1 MAKYGTFRYGSGTKY
16 GTGDAVES
24 EAFTGNHIW
33 VIDIDWEGEGTFT
46 GTNEAIYLLDLPSFF
61 RGHRFYTQLG
71 GGGFEAFET
80 GRFTITMDN
89 QSRRYDPYNTS
100 SPLYPNVVPGRRIQI
115 STQEISGGNASTKH
129 VLFTGEIEDIR
140 PSNDGKGKVS
150 FDVVDGMQ
158 KLNDQPVTTNEPSYY
173 IGVSDAISK
182 TLLIGNWDQA
192 KDIKSDSQPLVRFD
206 LDDDRAGAVLQEL
219 ADASLGQFFV
229 SRYGV
234 ATFYNR
240 GYNSMTTHNI
250 DKAVLH
256 DEIPT
261 SQPWDNVRNDIKVV
275 ANKPMKGQLK
285 TVWDIPAPIKVNASE
300 TRTVT
305 ASWDGDYMEVVL
317 TATQARDGVFEATD
331 ISRNITV
338 SYDIRAHSATFYLT
352 NTNAVVPAYVNRL
365 TLQGR
370 ELEPQAVEFTA
381 TDSTSVGRYGQRGFE
396 LNNRFLQ
403 NINHAEAFATIIKD
417 ELKDPNKAPIIKISG
432 RPDIQFGYELLDKVA
447 LTVST
452 LDIDDTYYIGGIEYT
467 INGGKPQ
474 DVTTTLYLQPRIYNN
489 DSIDDDPFD
498 PGEPT
503 VPESPIYTPT
513 PIPITPPPPTTLDC
527 INDPAAAQNGPYPIY
542 AGGSQYIENFPTRRE
557 SFDINVKTVVR
568 MSTANHKTRVS
579 IVADRQALVDG
590 FWTPTTNQ
598 AFFEIWA
605 IDSTGAPLFKAEEI
619 TTSGDNISAVFSPD
633 AGTIIA
639 GIRIKMIEPPDNTMN
654 ETGYTFT
661 FTGGTQGWYPAPQN
675 ASYPNGN
682 IGGGV
687 DPYSFRAAWDT
698 DYWRWT
704 GGKLETRPY
713 DSGYTPPD
721 KINCWVYRPDNVW
734 TKEGATMTGTFEET
748 LSFSG
753 FGCYTYDGNWYYV
766 NADNGTQ
773 TRTIIADEAGEQV
786 KYFVFQSQ
794 SAREDWQTMDNAI
807 FTGFTVGSNSFRM
820 LLKSAAISN
829 ICDIPES

>member
-24 EAFTGNHIW
+24 EAFSGNHIW
-33 VIDIDWEGEGTFT
+33 VIDIDWTGSGTFS

-140 PSNDGKGKVS
+140 PANDGSGNVS

-173 IGVSDAISK
+173 IGISDAINK

-206 LDDDRAGAVLQEL
+206 LDDDRAGTVLQEL

-240 GYNSMTTHNI
+240 GYNGMTTHNI

-285 TVWDIPAPIKVNASE
+285 TVWDIPAPIKVNAGE

-317 TATQARDGVFEATD
+317 TATQAQDGVFEATD

-352 NTNAVVPAYVNRL
+352 NTNAVVPAYVRRL

-370 ELEPQAVEFTA
+370 ELEPQAVEFSA
-381 TDSTSVGRYGQRGFE
+381 TDSTSISKYGKRGFE

-432 RPDIQFGYELLDKVA
+432 RPDIQFGFELLDKVA

-452 LDIDDTYYIGGIEYT
+452 LDIDDTYYIGGIEYN

-489 DSIDDDPFD
+489 DSIDDDPYD

-503 VPESPIYTPT
+503 VPESPIYTPV
-513 PIPITPPPPTTLDC
+513 PLPSNPPLPSTLDC

-542 AGGSQYIENFPTRRE
+542 NGGSQYIESFPTRRE
-557 SFDINVKTVVR
+557 IYDIPVKTVVR
-568 MSTANHKTRVS
+568 MGTANHKTRVS
-579 IVADRQALVDG
+579 LVADLQALVAG
-590 FWTPTTNQ
+590 TWTPTTNQ
-598 AFFEIWA
+598 GFFEIWA
-605 IDSTGAPLFKAEEI
+605 IDSTGAPLFQAEEV
-619 TTSGDNISAVFSPD
+619 TVSGDNISAVFSPD

-639 GIRIKMIEPPDNTMN
+639 GIRIKCVESPEASFDV
-654 ETGYTFT
+654 GYTFD
-661 FTGGTQGWYPAPQN
+661 FSSGAQGWYPAPQN
-675 ASYPNGN
+675 SSYPDGWTSR
-682 IGGGV
+682 GTGV
-687 DPYSFRAAWDT
+687 DPCSHDAPYDT
-698 DYWRWT
+698 DAFQV
-704 GGKLETRPY
+704 GGNLQL
-713 DSGYTPPD
+713 
-721 KINCWVYRPDNVW
+721 KIAGEDEGRNVVNCWVYKPDNVYL
-734 TKEGATMTGTFEET
+734 KNGATFQATFYEAPG
-748 LSFSG
+748 FNG
-753 FGCYTYDGNWYYV
+753 FGAYTTDGNWYSGDA
-766 NADNGTQ
+766 NTGTA
-773 TRTIIADEAGEQV
+773 TKTFTSGAGEKV
-786 KYFVFQSQ
+786 KYFVWHNLTGGVEIWS
-794 SAREDWQTMDNAI
+794 TMDNVI
-807 FTGFTVGSNSFRM
+807 LTGFTKGITTFRM